1 VFSATPGVRI
11 VTDLQGR
18 LLSVVGIDVI
28 DHDVTVRSNGRMQ
41 NIRVRPNEVYTPNET
56 GSWTLVPSAPF
67 YFPDRPTIA
76 PQMGSYVTE
85 SMPLPVHIRYDFPD
99 AKICYTTDGSEP
111 VEQSKVYDDSLTL
124 KEACLLKARA
134 FRPGQPPSETAS
146 VRILAPLSAVNA
158 GPLVQGLRFGIFR
171 GRTEGDT
178 ESLREYFSG
187 KPQEE
192 GVIARPGMPEGMQ
205 KNEDFGMRFAGYIQ
219 VPKTGKYAFVVKSK
233 GGAALRIDGQ
243 PLNIYA
249 AHRSAYIGLS
259 GGLHAFELDSRLW
272 GEGILTIQW
281 TGSEFPLQDIPAA
294 AFFRDAGASKSIAP
308 RDGPAKPRR
317 Q

>member
-1 VFSATPGVRI
+1 
-11 VTDLQGR
+11 
-18 LLSVVGIDVI
+18 
-28 DHDVTVRSNGRMQ
+28 
-41 NIRVRPNEVYTPNET
+41 
-56 GSWTLVPSAPF
+56 
-67 YFPDRPTIA
+67 
-76 PQMGSYVTE
+76 
-85 SMPLPVHIRYDFPD
+85 
-99 AKICYTTDGSEP
+99 
-111 VEQSKVYDDSLTL
+111 
-124 KEACLLKARA
+124 
-134 FRPGQPPSETAS
+134 
-146 VRILAPLSAVNA
+146 
-158 GPLVQGLRFGIFR
+158 
-171 GRTEGDT
+171 
-178 ESLREYFSG
+178 
-187 KPQEE
+187 
-192 GVIARPGMPEGMQ
+192 MQ